1 MPVFFISSK
10 SITNTRLTIEGPLF
24 EHLTKSLRFREGDQ
38 LVVCDDTR
46 QRYHVHIEKLKKSA
60 LEGDIRKTEHGP
72 PPSGAKIIL
81 GQAMLKGNH
90 MNWAIQKA
98 TELGVDTIVPLLTER
113 VIIRPKAD
121 RFHSLQERYSRIA
134 LDAAQQSERWEVPD
148 ISLPTT
154 LHDFLETFCHATVK
168 CMLVERENLPGLS
181 SLPLDQDF
189 TGEVVLAVGPEGG
202 WTLEEQQDAQ
212 RYHFTPI
219 SLGPSILRGET
230 APLAALSIV
239 QFRLGHLEN
248 ITRVKKTE
256 ESQTN

>member
-10 SITNTRLTIEGPLF
+10 SITNTRLIIEGPLF
-24 EHLTKSLRFREGDQ
+24 DHLTKSLRFREGDQ
-38 LVVCDDTR
+38 LIVCDETR
-46 QRYHVHIEKLKKSA
+46 KRHHVQIQNVKKSA
-60 LEGDIRKTEHGP
+60 LEGEIRRTENGP
-72 PPSGAKIIL
+72 PRLGTKIIL
-81 GQAMLKGNH
+81 GQAMLKGDH

-121 RFHSLQERYSRIA
+121 RYHSLQERYSRIA

-148 ISLPTT
+148 ISPPTT
-154 LHDFLETFCHATVK
+154 LADFLEKFCHAPVR
-168 CMLVERENLPGLS
+168 CMLAERENLPGLG
-181 SLPLDQDF
+181 SLQLDKNF
-189 TGEVVLAVGPEGG
+189 TEEVVLVVGPEGG

-212 RYHFTPI
+212 RYDFTRI

-239 QFRLGHLEN
+239 QFLLGKLEN
-248 ITRVKKTE
+248 VNLMNK
-256 ESQTN
+256 S